1 MNVTKIYALNS
12 CDKRT
17 YFCTCNLFVLKF
29 VLVFTAKQEIK
40 KGIGFQL
47 KLMPF
52 GLLESL
58 RGIPFFNRST
68 IIIFPPYPY
77 IFSERFKKLCD
88 LFFLSKPVRKSG
100 RTASGCTK
108 LKSIFIIALQYTSGK
123 ACHH

>member
-12 CDKRT
+12 FDKRT
-17 YFCTCNLFVLKF
+17 YFCTCNLICTIICTCFHSK
-29 VLVFTAKQEIK
+29 TRYK

-47 KLMPF
+47 KSVPF
-52 GLLESL
+52 DLLESL

-68 IIIFPPYPY
+68 IIIFPPCPY

-88 LFFLSKPVRKSG
+88 LFFLSKPVRKSS

-108 LKSIFIIALQYTSGK
+108 FKSIFIIALQYTSGK